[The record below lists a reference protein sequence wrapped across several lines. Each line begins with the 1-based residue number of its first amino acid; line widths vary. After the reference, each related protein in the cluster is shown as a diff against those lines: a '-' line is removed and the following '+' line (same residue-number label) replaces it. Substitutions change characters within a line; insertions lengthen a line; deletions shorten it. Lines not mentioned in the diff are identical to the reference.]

1 MKTICQLCDKEV
13 SLTGLRVH
21 TKSKHKMPIK
31 NYKHKF
37 GKPVPVEEI
46 FHECKI
52 CRNDLYLDSDFIAHH
67 LKTHSITHRE
77 YNQKNMKMVGTSKKK
92 IKLDNEEKKILV
104 SEKEMEA
111 AVQFSTIVN
120 NLQSNAILM
129 SFEEKMKHQI
139 FDDLDS
145 DEFIKA
151 VALFC

>member
-1 MKTICQLCDKEV
+1 
-13 SLTGLRVH
+13 
-21 TKSKHKMPIK
+21 
-31 NYKHKF
+31 
-37 GKPVPVEEI
+37 
-46 FHECKI
+46 
-52 CRNDLYLDSDFIAHH
+52 
-67 LKTHSITHRE
+67 
-77 YNQKNMKMVGTSKKK
+77 MKMVGTSKKK